1 MILQNNKPGTSSL
14 FLTIVLSLVTTL
26 VVLGFCYFYFPER
39 EVLLGVVAGAAFG
52 IPNYVLWVK
61 LVEKLTQ
68 SGGGKKNLSIFMLL
82 GLKMLL
88 IIGVVG
94 ASFMILKVHALA
106 FAAGFFC
113 LILVVILQNLVTSLS
128 NKD

>member
-1 MILQNNKPGTSSL
+1 MNDKPGTSSL
-14 FLTIVLSLVTTL
+14 FFTIVLSLVTTL
-26 VVLGFCYFYFPER
+26 VALGFCYLYFPER
-39 EVLLGVVAGAAFG
+39 DVLLGVVAGAVFA

-61 LVEKLTQ
+61 LVEKLT
-68 SGGGKKNLSIFMLL
+68 STGGGGKNLSLFMLL

-88 IIGVVG
+88 IVGVVG

-113 LILVVILQNLVTSLS
+113 LILVVILQNLVASLS
-128 NKD
+128 NKAE